1 MRDSFKLIQEST
13 EISSENLIGFK
24 NEEEF
29 NKTLLHLKNLI
40 DSSKSLVQNKFFTQS
55 LFLTITAIEEIAK
68 IEVCII
74 RGFKKRELSKR
85 SKNPLF
91 SHKSKHLMSENPV
104 ILIGDRLQKSIGKE
118 RINQIFTELQNGK
131 FVEIRENCLYFQ
143 RNEKSLFL
151 PNENIEN
158 KLALEMLLI
167 AIEMVNDKFWGI
179 MDVASLISDELNKN
193 YPIIEKEMNKN
204 YLQHLVQN

>member
-1 MRDSFKLIQEST
+1 
-13 EISSENLIGFK
+13 
-24 NEEEF
+24 
-29 NKTLLHLKNLI
+29 
-40 DSSKSLVQNKFFTQS
+40 
-55 LFLTITAIEEIAK
+55 
-68 IEVCII
+68 
-74 RGFKKRELSKR
+74 
-85 SKNPLF
+85 
-91 SHKSKHLMSENPV
+91 MSENPV

-158 KLALEMLLI
+158 KLAFEMLLI

>member
-1 MRDSFKLIQEST
+1 MRNSFKLIQEST

-24 NEEEF
+24 NKEEF
-29 NKTLLHLKNLI
+29 NRTLFHLKNFILG
-40 DSSKSLVQNKFFTQS
+40 SKSLIENKFFTQS

-74 RGFKKRELSKR
+74 RGFEKRELSKR
-85 SKNPLF
+85 SKDPLF
-91 SHKSKHLMSENPV
+91 NHKSKHFMSANPV
-104 ILIGDRLQKSIGKE
+104 ILTRERLQKSLGKE
-118 RINQIFTELQNGK
+118 RVNQIFNELQNGK

-151 PNENIEN
+151 PNENINN
-158 KLALEMLLI
+158 KLAFELLLI
-167 AIEMVNDKFWGI
+167 VIEMVDDKFWGLTNI
-179 MDVASLISDELNKN
+179 ASEISNELNKI

-204 YLQHLVQN
+204 YLQHRV

>member
-74 RGFKKRELSKR
+74 RGFKKR
-85 SKNPLF
+85 
-91 SHKSKHLMSENPV
+91 
-104 ILIGDRLQKSIGKE
+104 
-118 RINQIFTELQNGK
+118 
-131 FVEIRENCLYFQ
+131 
-143 RNEKSLFL
+143 
-151 PNENIEN
+151 
-158 KLALEMLLI
+158 
-167 AIEMVNDKFWGI
+167 
-179 MDVASLISDELNKN
+179 
-193 YPIIEKEMNKN
+193 
-204 YLQHLVQN
+204 